1 MESLKEYTK
10 EEINNL
16 EAFKSEIEKVPKTF
30 RLIKL
35 SDYEYGLS
43 SNGKKDH
50 RIIVKEERDKSKVR
64 EYSKNGKNYWY
75 CSKCKSSA
83 FLKFKYGILF
93 AAIQHGNGCETKE
106 YSFAKKI
113 QSLLKQ
119 GKFNEAHGDVTP
131 TNFEDMFII
140 FGFIIIGLSL
150 VSMCINVV
158 QLKLKNLFE
167 ELLMTILEEYGAS
180 QGEGGI
186 IDAEEIREKS
196 WFN

>member
-1 MESLKEYTK
+1 MAEISVSEIMKSLKEYTK

-30 RLIKL
+30 CLIKL

-43 SNGKKDH
+43 SNGKTDH

-93 AAIQHGNGCETKE
+93 AAIQHGNCCETKE

-119 GKFNEAHGDVTP
+119 GKFNEVHGLTVNSTK
-131 TNFEDMFII
+131 
-140 FGFIIIGLSL
+140 GLKRHFF
-150 VSMCINVV
+150 
-158 QLKLKNLFE
+158 QFRAKE
-167 ELLMTILEEYGAS
+167 EKI
-180 QGEGGI
+180 
-186 IDAEEIREKS
+186 KVK
-196 WFN
+196 F